1 MSMRKVYLDHS
12 ATTPTRPEVVE
23 AMLPFFNEQYGNP
36 SSLHQYGQW
45 CRSAI
50 EEARDRVA
58 KLIGAESEEVYF
70 TSGGT
75 ESDNMVIKGVGFKNF
90 EKRGHYITSK
100 IEHKAVLEA
109 VRFMEKLG
117 FTATYLDVDEYGMVH
132 PETLEK
138 AIREDTI
145 LVSIMAANNEVGTI
159 QPIKELAKITH
170 EHGALFHTD
179 AVQAFGKI
187 PVDVKDWDIDYLAAS
202 GHKFYGPKG
211 IGFCYIKDSAK
222 KKMMR
227 LIHGGSHE
235 IEMRA
240 GTENLAGIIGI
251 AKALELAIA
260 DLDTEPAR
268 ENKLAEMLYKGLTDA
283 LDGVELNGHTTK
295 RLPGFLNM
303 SFAKVEGESML
314 LSLDMQGIGLS
325 SGSACTSGSLEPSH
339 VLSAMGLDSIRA
351 HSSLRFTLG
360 RQNNVDDI
368 EYVLRVLPP
377 LIEKLREVSML

>member
-1 MSMRKVYLDHS
+1 MRKVYLDHS
-12 ATTPTRPEVVE
+12 ATTPTRLEVLE

-45 CRSAI
+45 TRAAI
-50 EEARDRVA
+50 EESRDRVA
-58 KLIGAESEEVYF
+58 RLIGAESEEIIF

-90 EKRGHYITSK
+90 EKRGHFITSK

-109 VRFMEKLG
+109 VKFMEKLG
-117 FTATYLDVDEYGMVH
+117 YAATYLDVDKYGMVH
-132 PETLEK
+132 PETLKE

-159 QPIKELAKITH
+159 QPIRELVEVAH
-170 EHGALFHTD
+170 ERGVLFHTD

-187 PVDVKDWDIDYLAAS
+187 PVDVRDWDVDFLAAS

-222 KKMMR
+222 KSLRR
-227 LIHGGSHE
+227 LIDGGSHE
-235 IEMRA
+235 IGMRA
-240 GTENLAGIIGI
+240 GTENLASIVGI
-251 AKALELAIA
+251 AKALELAAGELDSEPERERALA
-260 DLDTEPAR
+260 D
-268 ENKLAEMLYKGLTDA
+268 MLYKGLTDA
-283 LDGVELNGHTTK
+283 LDGVDLNGHPTM
-295 RLPGFLNM
+295 RLPGFLNL

-325 SGSACTSGSLEPSH
+325 SGSACTSGSLEASH
-339 VLSAMGLDSIRA
+339 VLTAMGLDPIRA

-360 RQNNVDDI
+360 RQNNVEDI

-377 LIEKLREVSML
+377 LIEKLRSVSML